1 MHHYQLCA
9 SDWCHFLHPS
19 CHGKEVFLK
28 LFVVVFI
35 YFLIGSS
42 LRAVTKEEVEVVPA
56 FNVCSA
62 LMEIIEVKSSKS

>member
-1 MHHYQLCA
+1 M
-9 SDWCHFLHPS
+9 
-19 CHGKEVFLK
+19 K
-28 LFVVVFI
+28 LRVVVFI

-62 LMEIIEVKSSKS
+62 LMERIEVKSSKS